1 MSLARAAEKRQR
13 ELVAGGEAH
22 FMMPYRGHEGVAAL
36 ALFLGSQ
43 DWLHV
48 HYRDQALLL
57 ARGLSL
63 SRVFDSLLANA
74 LDPAQGGMMGG
85 FHADAALHILPMVV
99 PTGNHALQAVGV
111 AQQLRSDAA
120 GGSGAGLEQ
129 GATSATSTGSPLV
142 ACGFG
147 DGTSQQGEVLEAIA
161 EAVRDRLPLLFYC
174 SDNGYAISTETG
186 GRTFFD
192 LPSGPADTFLGCPI
206 HRFDA
211 RDIGPELDRLGKV
224 VEAARTA
231 QGPTLVVLRCERL
244 TNHTNA
250 DDQRTYRAAES
261 LEASDRDHD
270 PVANLRRQL
279 AEEVGGAD
287 LDAIDQASEAAVEE
301 AAEAARRGPEPQ
313 TVAEVS
319 RPFPARLQPGASHP
333 EARPGDVLMIE
344 AMRRVLDARLAS
356 DDRVVLLGEDIADPK
371 GDVFGVTRGLS
382 STHGRHRVINT
393 ALTESTI
400 TGTAIGRAMAGGR
413 PVGFIQFADF
423 LPNGINQV
431 LSELGTIRWRSGGAF
446 ECPVI
451 LMVTCGGY
459 KPGLGPFH
467 AQTFEALLAGV
478 PGVDVFMPSTAADA
492 AGLLNAAFE
501 GGRPTVFLYPKACLN
516 DRGNATG
523 GLDGEGDVRDLRVS
537 PGTAARRRT
546 GKDLTLVAWG
556 STVSVAEAAADTL
569 AQAGHGVDL
578 LDLRTITPWDL
589 DAVVASAATTGRL
602 LVVHED
608 NLTAGFGAEVV
619 AAVSE
624 AVQTPLRVK
633 RVARPDVP
641 VPQAFRAQL
650 DVLPSYRRVLD
661 AAASLLGIEADWSA
675 AKRVVPVAT
684 GGEIV
689 VEAEG
694 SSPADAAVTVTQW
707 LVAAGDRVSKGQNIA
722 DLEADKAVFELAAPA
737 DAEVA
742 EVLVAEGEEVPVGT
756 PILRLRRLEGAQEG
770 EAADDGGAGGP
781 VKRLVREDR
790 TPPVLSS
797 RGKAATEPAAN
808 RSDRAAV
815 HVYLSPIHTVEGR
828 NRLDNS
834 DLERR
839 FPDRSAADIVKRTGI
854 ESRPIVGPDQNAL
867 SMALEAAGAALAAE
881 GLALDDLTG
890 IVCHTTT
897 PPLNTPSMACMVL
910 NGLDE
915 RRRAANSSL
924 APAEAV
930 VYDVNAAC
938 SGWLYAL
945 DAAFNTVRDDPRSAV
960 LVITTEALSR
970 VVDPGDFDTAILFG
984 DAATATVV
992 RGYSAPEGGR
1002 VGASG
1007 TLPPAGSLRLI
1018 KPVLSGKADPGLVL
1032 TVGFE
1037 GCGHVQMD
1045 GKRVFVE
1052 GVRAM
1057 TEMAQRAF
1065 TAAGK
1070 PLEDVDWL
1078 VPHQAN
1084 RRIFDAVAKKL
1095 NVPEAKVIDQIAHC
1109 GNTSSSSIPLAIARA
1124 LRDGSVTFEPGQTV
1138 GAVAFGGGFT
1148 FGAAILEVV

>member
-1 MSLARAAEKRQR
+1 MTPPTGADRADAPGRMLRLYRWMALARAAEKRQR

-36 ALFLGSQ
+36 QLFLGED

-57 ARGLSL
+57 ARGLPV

-74 LDPAQGGMMGG
+74 NDTAAGGMMGG
-85 FHADAALHILPMVV
+85 FHADAGLHILPMVV

-111 AQQLRSDAA
+111 AQELRRSGRPGPA
-120 GGSGAGLEQ
+120 GRP
-129 GATSATSTGSPLV
+129 PLV

-147 DGTSQQGEVLEAIA
+147 DGTAQQGEVLEAIA
-161 EAVRDRLPLLFYC
+161 EAVRDRLPMLFYC
-174 SDNGYAISTETG
+174 SDNGYAISTPTG
-186 GRTFFD
+186 GKTFFD
-192 LPSGPADTFLGCPI
+192 LPRGSASEFLGRKI

-211 RDIGPELDRLGKV
+211 RDVGPELGRLGDTI
-224 VEAARTA
+224 AHARTA
-231 QGPTLVVLRCERL
+231 DGPTLMVLRCERL

-250 DDQRTYRAAES
+250 DDQRTYREAEGLAASE
-261 LEASDRDHD
+261 RDHD
-270 PVANLRRQL
+270 PVVNLRRCL
-279 AEEVGGAD
+279 ADEVDATE
-287 LDAIDQASEAAVEE
+287 LDAIDADAEAAVDE
-301 AAEAARRGPEPQ
+301 AAETARRGAEPAG
-313 TVAEVS
+313 VAAVS
-319 RPFPARLQPGASHP
+319 KPFPPNLSTGAEHP
-333 EARPGDVLMIE
+333 PAQPGDVLMIE
-344 AMRRVLDARLAS
+344 AMRRVLDARLAA
-356 DDRVVLLGEDIADPK
+356 DGRVVLLGEDIADPK

-382 STHGRHRVINT
+382 TTHGADRVINS
-393 ALTESTI
+393 ALSESTI

-413 PVGFIQFADF
+413 PVGFVQFADF
-423 LPNGINQV
+423 LPNGLNQI

-446 ECPVI
+446 ECPAI
-451 LMVTCGGY
+451 FMVTCGGY

-501 GGRPTVFLYPKACLN
+501 SGRPTVFLYPKACLN
-516 DRGNATG
+516 DRGNACG
-523 GLDGEGDVRDLRVS
+523 GVVEELLAS
-537 PGTAARRRT
+537 PGTAAHRRR
-546 GKDLTLVAWG
+546 GDDLTLVAWG
-556 STVSVAEAAADTL
+556 STASVAEAVADTL
-569 AQAGHGVDL
+569 AEAGHGVDL
-578 LDLRTITPWDL
+578 LDLRTITPWDRA
-589 DAVVASAATTGRL
+589 AVAASAARTGRL

-608 NLTAGFGAEVV
+608 NLTAGFGGEVV
-619 AAVSE
+619 AAVCE
-624 AVQTPLRVK
+624 DVDRPLSVK

-641 VPQAFRAQL
+641 VPQAFSAQL
-650 DVLPSYRRVLD
+650 EVLPSYRRVLD
-661 AAASLLGIEADWSA
+661 AAASLLGVEADWA
-675 AKRVVPVAT
+675 AATKAAPVVA
-684 GGEIV
+684 GGEFV

-694 SSPADAAVTVTQW
+694 SSPADAAVTITQW
-707 LVAAGDRVSKGQNIA
+707 LVSAGDRVKKGQNIA

-742 EVLVAEGEEVPVGT
+742 AVLVGEGEEVPVGT
-756 PILRLRRLEGAQEG
+756 PILRLRRLEEAGAA
-770 EAADDGGAGGP
+770 AADGDGSGP
-781 VKRLVREDR
+781 VKRTVREDR
-790 TPPVLSS
+790 TPPKLS
-797 RGKAATEPAAN
+797 APAAPL
-808 RSDRAAV
+808 AADAAAAAASV
-815 HVYLSPIHTVEGR
+815 RVYLSPIHTVEGR

-839 FPDRSAADIVKRTGI
+839 FPGRSAEDIVKRTGI
-854 ESRPIVGPDQNAL
+854 ESRPIVGPGQTAL
-867 SMALEAAGAALAAE
+867 SMAVEAAAAALAAE
-881 GLALDDLTG
+881 GLALDDLSG

-915 RRRAANSSL
+915 QRRAADPKL

-945 DAAFNTVRDDPRSAV
+945 DAAFNTVRDNPRSAV
-960 LVITTEALSR
+960 LVVTTEALSR
-970 VVDPGDFDTAILFG
+970 VVDPSDFDTAILFG

-992 RGYSAPEGGR
+992 RGSAVADAAGGAA
-1002 VGASG
+1002 G
-1007 TLPPAGSLRLI
+1007 LPAGSLVLH
-1018 KPVLSGKADPGLVL
+1018 KPVLSGKADPGMVL

-1037 GCGHVQMD
+1037 GGGHVQMD

-1065 TAAGK
+1065 TAAGR

-1095 NVPEAKVIDQIAHC
+1095 NVPAEKVIDQIAHC

-1124 LRDGSVTFEPGQTV
+1124 LRDGSATLEPGQTV

>member
-1 MSLARAAEKRQR
+1 MTPPADTARAGTDPGGSEQRLRLYRWLALARAAETRQK

-22 FMMPYRGHEGVAAL
+22 FMMPYRGHEGLAAL
-36 ALFLGSQ
+36 QLFLGEE

-57 ARGLSL
+57 ARGLPL
-63 SRVFDSLLANA
+63 SRFFDSLLANA
-74 LDPAQGGMMGG
+74 DDPAQGGMMGG
-85 FHADAALHILPMVV
+85 FHADAGLHILPMVV

-111 AQQLRSDAA
+111 AQELRR
-120 GGSGAGLEQ
+120 
-129 GATSATSTGSPLV
+129 TGRPGLV

-147 DGTSQQGEVLEAIA
+147 DGTSQQGEVLEAVA
-161 EAVRDRLPLLFYC
+161 EAVRDRLPIVFYC
-174 SDNGYAISTETG
+174 SDNGYAISTKTG

-192 LPSGPADTFLGCPI
+192 LPTGPAQEFLGREI

-211 RDIGPELDRLGKV
+211 RDVGPELERLGAV
-224 VEAARTA
+224 MADARTA
-231 QGPTLVVLRCERL
+231 DGPTLLVLRCERL

-250 DDQRTYRAAES
+250 DDQRTYREAAG
-261 LEASDRDHD
+261 LDASERDHD
-270 PVANLRRQL
+270 PVRNLRRQL
-279 AEEVGGAD
+279 EACVPAED
-287 LDAIDQASEAAVEE
+287 LDAIEAEAEAAVDE
-301 AAEAARRGPEPQ
+301 AAEAARRGAEP
-313 TVAEVS
+313 TGVAEVS
-319 RPFPARLQPGASHP
+319 RPFPAALRPDAEHP
-333 EARPGDVLMIE
+333 AAEPGDVLMIE

-382 STHGRHRVINT
+382 TAHGDERVINS

-413 PVGFIQFADF
+413 PVGFVQFADF
-423 LPNGINQV
+423 LPNGINQI

-467 AQTFEALLAGV
+467 AQTFEALLAGI

-492 AGLLNAAFE
+492 AGLLNAAFK

-516 DRGNATG
+516 DRGNACG
-523 GLDGEGDVRDLRVS
+523 GAVEELVVS
-537 PGTAARRRT
+537 PGVAARRRT
-546 GKDLTLVAWG
+546 GGDLTLVAWG
-556 STVSVAEAAADTL
+556 STVSVAETAADTL
-569 AQAGHGVDL
+569 AEAGHGVDL

-589 DAVVASAATTGRL
+589 DAVAASAERTGRL

-608 NLTAGFGAEVV
+608 NLTAGFGGEVV

-624 AVQTPLRVK
+624 AVDRPLRVK

-650 DVLPSYRRVLD
+650 EVLPSYRRVLD
-661 AAASLLGIEADWSA
+661 AAASLLGVKADWSA
-675 AKRVVPVAT
+675 ATRAEPVAS
-684 GGEIV
+684 GGEIT

-707 LVAAGDRVSKGQNIA
+707 LVSAGDRVKKGQNVA
-722 DLEADKAVFELAAPA
+722 DLEADKAVFELASPA

-742 EVLVAEGEEVPVGT
+742 EVLVPEGEEVPVGT
-756 PILRLRRLEGAQEG
+756 PILRLRRLEEAGAAPASG
-770 EAADDGGAGGP
+770 GGP

-790 TPPVLSS
+790 TPPVLSGIS
-797 RGKAATEPAAN
+797 ADGASAAAE
-808 RSDRAAV
+808 RAAV
-815 HVYLSPIHTVEGR
+815 RVYLSPIHTVEGS
-828 NRLDNS
+828 NRLTNS

-839 FPDRSAADIVKRTGI
+839 FEGRSAEDIVKRTGI
-854 ESRPIVGPDQNAL
+854 ESRPIVGPDQTAL
-867 SMALEAAGAALAAE
+867 SMAVEAAAAALAAE
-881 GLALDDLTG
+881 GLSLDDLSG

-910 NGLDE
+910 SGLDD
-915 RRRAANSSL
+915 RRRAADPSL

-945 DAAFNTVRDDPRSAV
+945 DAAFNTVRDDPSCAV
-960 LVITTEALSR
+960 LVVTTEALSR
-970 VVDPGDFDTAILFG
+970 VVDPTDFDTAILFG

-992 RGYSAPEGGR
+992 RGSAAVAGQGGT
-1002 VGASG
+1002 VG
-1007 TLPPAGSLRLI
+1007 LPAGSMMLT
-1018 KPVLSGKADPGLVL
+1018 KPVLSGKADPGRVL

-1037 GCGHVQMD
+1037 GGGHVQMD

-1057 TEMAQRAF
+1057 TEMVNRAF
-1065 TAAGK
+1065 TASGREF
-1070 PLEDVDWL
+1070 EDLDWL

-1084 RRIFDAVAKKL
+1084 RRIFDAVRKKL
-1095 NVPEAKVIDQIAHC
+1095 DVPAEKVIDQITHC

-1124 LRDGSVTFEPGQTV
+1124 LADGSATFEPGQTV

>member
-1 MSLARAAEKRQR
+1 MALARAAEKRQK

-36 ALFLGSQ
+36 QLFLTGD

-57 ARGLSL
+57 ARGLPPR
-63 SRVFDSLLANA
+63 RVFDSLLANA
-74 LDPAQGGMMGG
+74 DDPAQGGMMGG
-85 FHADAALHILPMVV
+85 FHADAGLHVLPMVV

-111 AQQLRSDAA
+111 AQELRRTGRTGPA
-120 GGSGAGLEQ
+120 GRA
-129 GATSATSTGSPLV
+129 PLV

-174 SDNGYAISTETG
+174 SDNGYAISTTTG

-192 LPSGPADTFLGCPI
+192 LPTGPASEFLGRRI

-211 RDIGPELDRLGKV
+211 RDVGPELDRLGSV
-224 VEAARTA
+224 VADARTA
-231 QGPTLVVLRCERL
+231 EGPTLLVLRCERL

-250 DDQRTYRAAES
+250 DDQRTYRAAEG
-261 LEASDRDHD
+261 LDASERDHD
-270 PVANLRRQL
+270 PVRNLRREL
-279 AEEVGGAD
+279 EARVPAED
-287 LDAIDQASEAAVEE
+287 LDAIEAEAQAAVDA
-301 AAEAARRGPEPQ
+301 AAEAARRGAEP
-313 TVAEVS
+313 TAVAAVS
-319 RPFPARLQPGASHP
+319 RPFPPELRPGAEHP
-333 EARPGDVLMIE
+333 APEPGDTLMIE
-344 AMRRVLDARLAS
+344 AVRKVLDARLAS
-356 DDRVVLLGEDIADPK
+356 DERVVLLGEDIADPK

-382 STHGRHRVINT
+382 TAHGPGRVINS
-393 ALTESTI
+393 ALSESTI
-400 TGTAIGRAMAGGR
+400 TGTAVGRAMAGGR
-413 PVGFIQFADF
+413 PVGFVQFADF

-501 GGRPTVFLYPKACLN
+501 SGRPTVFLYPKACLN
-516 DRGNATG
+516 DRGAATG
-523 GLDGEGDVRDLRVS
+523 GLDGAGAVEDLIVS
-537 PGTAARRRT
+537 PGTAARRRS
-546 GKDLTLVAWG
+546 GGDLTLVAWG

-569 AQAGHGVDL
+569 AAAGHGVDL
-578 LDLRTITPWDL
+578 LDLRTLSPWDL
-589 DAVVASAATTGRL
+589 DAVAASARRTGRL

-608 NLTAGFGAEVV
+608 NLTAGFGGEVV
-619 AAVSE
+619 AAVCE
-624 AVQTPLRVK
+624 AVDRPLQVK

-650 DVLPSYRRVLD
+650 GVLPSYRRVLD
-661 AAASLLGIEADWSA
+661 AAASLLGVEADWSA
-675 AKRVVPVAT
+675 ADAPGAET
-684 GGEIV
+684 ALGGELV

-707 LVAAGDRVSKGQNIA
+707 LVSAGDRVREGQNVA
-722 DLEADKAVFELAAPA
+722 DLEADKAVFELASPA
-737 DAEVA
+737 DAEIA
-742 EVLVAEGEEVPVGT
+742 EVLVPEGKEVPVGT
-756 PILRLRRLEGAQEG
+756 PILRLRRLEAAGAA
-770 EAADDGGAGGP
+770 AADAGDPGP

-790 TPPVLSS
+790 TPPVLGAPRLAS
-797 RGKAATEPAAN
+797 GGAGGGAP
-808 RSDRAAV
+808 RAAEAV
-815 HVYLSPIHTVEGR
+815 RVYLSPVHTVEGS
-828 NRLDNS
+828 NRLTNS

-839 FPDRSAADIVKRTGI
+839 FAGRSAEDIVKRTGI
-854 ESRPIVGPDQNAL
+854 QSRPIVGPDQTAL
-867 SMALEAAGAALAAE
+867 SMAVEAAAAALAAE
-881 GLALDDLTG
+881 GLSLDDISG

-910 NGLDE
+910 SGLDD
-915 RRRAANSSL
+915 RRRAADPSL

-945 DAAFNTVRDDPRSAV
+945 DAAFNTVRDDPSCAV
-960 LVITTEALSR
+960 LVVTTEALSR
-970 VVDPGDFDTAILFG
+970 VVDPTDFDTAILFG

-992 RGYSAPEGGR
+992 RGSAAADGQVGTQGLPGGAM
-1002 VGASG
+1002 VL
-1007 TLPPAGSLRLI
+1007 T
-1018 KPVLSGKADPGLVL
+1018 KPVLSGKADPGRVL

-1037 GCGHVQMD
+1037 GGGHVQMD
-1045 GKRVFVE
+1045 GKKVFVE

-1057 TEMAQRAF
+1057 TDMVQRAF

-1095 NVPEAKVIDQIAHC
+1095 GVPEEKVIDQIAHC

-1124 LRDGSVTFEPGQTV
+1124 LADGSATFEPGQTV